1 MIKNLIYDFAGTL
14 AYLQPS
20 KESILYNYLKKNNCR
35 LEKKK
40 IIEAYY
46 KIDNDLFF
54 SSIKINNKN
63 KKKLFYE
70 RYNRKLFKLLNL
82 RNLQLSDNY
91 YTYFVNLNKVW
102 KIESRVKKFLLKKKR
117 KFNLYMISNFDNSLI
132 NILKDNKIFN
142 LFNHL
147 AISKKYKLEK
157 PNTKFFLEFFKR
169 TNTNINESVYFGDNY
184 FLDFV
189 PAKKIKLKVFMVD
202 KNNLLKKKV
211 RKIKNIYDYK

>member
-14 AYLQPS
+14 AYLHPS
-20 KESILYNYLKKNNCR
+20 KENILYNYLKKNNCR
-35 LEKKK
+35 LKKKK

-63 KKKLFYE
+63 EKKLFYH

-91 YTYFVNLNKVW
+91 YAYFVNLNKVW
-102 KIESRVKKFLLKKKR
+102 KIEARVKKFLLKKKR

-132 NILKDNKIFN
+132 HILKDNKIFN
-142 LFNHL
+142 LFNHV

-202 KNNLLKKKV
+202 KNNLLKKKI
-211 RKIKNIYDYK
+211 RKIKNICNYK

>member
-20 KESILYNYLKKNNCR
+20 KESILYYYLKKNNCR

-63 KKKLFYE
+63 KKKLFYK

-102 KIESRVKKFLLKKKR
+102 KIESRVKKFLL
-117 KFNLYMISNFDNSLI
+117 
-132 NILKDNKIFN
+132 
-142 LFNHL
+142 
-147 AISKKYKLEK
+147 
-157 PNTKFFLEFFKR
+157 
-169 TNTNINESVYFGDNY
+169 
-184 FLDFV
+184 
-189 PAKKIKLKVFMVD
+189 
-202 KNNLLKKKV
+202 
-211 RKIKNIYDYK
+211 